1 MPCVIILASL
11 NNDSLHIIISVVK
24 KCDYG
29 YNSNLKFYRDKN
41 DTLCHFIAN
50 VEQ

>member
-11 NNDSLHIIISVVK
+11 NNDSLHIISVVK